1 MIRAFRSEWIKLRRR
16 SILAGGLSM
25 TVLAG
30 AGVAFGIIRV
40 ATSHRRDAV
49 LELLVLRSGRRAG
62 GSADP
67 GASDFIVV
75 IPLVI
80 IAAAVAGEYA
90 PGNDA
95 QPAGAR
101 TRSNPSAARQ
111 IPGVAVYCLIAS
123 TVAFGVGA
131 LIAFQVAPHEGI
143 DTSPWTTADALHN
156 LLSLWGNLLLSTT
169 AWCVLGLLGATIF
182 RAPAAAVGVSLVFL
196 LVVENLVI
204 AIWTEAPQ
212 WLFVT
217 LNQAIIAGGNTN
229 SDYGRA
235 VGLVGLYCAC
245 AVVVAA
251 VVFRRR
257 DVSA

>member
-1 MIRAFRSEWIKLRRR
+1 MLRAFRSEWIKLRRR
-16 SILAGGLSM
+16 SILVGGLSM

-49 LELLVLRSGRRAG
+49 LELLVLRSGDGLVAALIRV
-62 GSADP
+62 
-67 GASDFIVV
+67 SDFIVV

-80 IAAAVAGEYA
+80 VAAAVAGEYA
-90 PGNDA
+90 QGTLRNLLVREPG
-95 QPAGAR
+95 R
-101 TRSNPSAARQ
+101 TRLLLGKFMALL
-111 IPGVAVYCLIAS
+111 VYCLIAS
-123 TVAFGVGA
+123 TVALGVGA
-131 LIAFQVAPHEGI
+131 LIALQVAPHEGI
-143 DTSPWTTADALHN
+143 DTSPWTTPDALHN

-169 AWCVLGLLGATIF
+169 AWCVLGLLGATVF
-182 RAPAAAVGVSLVFL
+182 RSPAAAVGVSLVFL

-229 SDYGRA
+229 SDYARA
-235 VGLVGLYCAC
+235 LGLVGLYCAC
-245 AVVVAA
+245 AVVVSS

>member
-1 MIRAFRSEWIKLRRR
+1 
-16 SILAGGLSM
+16 M

-40 ATSHRRDAV
+40 ATSQRRDAV
-49 LELLVLRSGRRAG
+49 LELLVLRSGDGLVAALIRV
-62 GSADP
+62 
-67 GASDFIVV
+67 SDFIVV

-90 PGNDA
+90 QGTMRNLLVREPGRIRLLLGKFLA
-95 QPAGAR
+95 LL
-101 TRSNPSAARQ
+101 
-111 IPGVAVYCLIAS
+111 VYCLIAS

-143 DTSPWTTADALHN
+143 NTSPWTTSDALHN

-169 AWCVLGLLGATIF
+169 AWCVLGLLGATMF
-182 RAPAAAVGVSLVFL
+182 RSPAAAVGVSLVFL
-196 LVVENLVI
+196 LVVENLIV

-235 VGLVGLYCAC
+235 VGLIGLYCAC

>member
-16 SILAGGLSM
+16 SILVGGLSM

-40 ATSHRRDAV
+40 ATSQRRDAV
-49 LELLVLRSGRRAG
+49 LELLVLRSGDGLVAALIRV
-62 GSADP
+62 
-67 GASDFIVV
+67 SDFIVV

-90 PGNDA
+90 QGTMRNLLVREPGRIRLLLGKFMA
-95 QPAGAR
+95 LL
-101 TRSNPSAARQ
+101 
-111 IPGVAVYCLIAS
+111 VYCLIAS

-143 DTSPWTTADALHN
+143 NTSPWTTPDALHN

-169 AWCVLGLLGATIF
+169 AWCVLGLLGATVF
-182 RAPAAAVGVSLVFL
+182 RSPAAAVGVSLVFL

>member
-1 MIRAFRSEWIKLRRR
+1 MLRAFRSEWIKLRRR

-40 ATSHRRDAV
+40 ATSQRRDAV
-49 LELLVLRSGRRAG
+49 LELLVLRSGDGLVAALVRV
-62 GSADP
+62 
-67 GASDFIVV
+67 SDFIVV

-90 PGNDA
+90 QGTMRNLLVREPGRIRLLLGKFLA
-95 QPAGAR
+95 LLA
-101 TRSNPSAARQ
+101 
-111 IPGVAVYCLIAS
+111 YCLIAS

-143 DTSPWTTADALHN
+143 DTGPWTTPDALHN

-182 RAPAAAVGVSLVFL
+182 RSPAAAVGVSLVFL

-217 LNQAIIAGGNTN
+217 LNQAIIAGGNAN

-235 VGLVGLYCAC
+235 VGLIGLYCAC
-245 AVVVAA
+245 AAVVAA

>member
-1 MIRAFRSEWIKLRRR
+1 VIRAFASEWIKLRRR
-16 SILAGGLSM
+16 SILVGGLSM

-40 ATSHRRDAV
+40 ATSQRRDAV
-49 LELLVLRSGRRAG
+49 LELLVLRSGDGLVAALIRV
-62 GSADP
+62 
-67 GASDFIVV
+67 SDFIVV

-80 IAAAVAGEYA
+80 VAAAVAGEYA
-90 PGNDA
+90 QGTMRNLLVREPGRIRLLL
-95 QPAGAR
+95 GKF
-101 TRSNPSAARQ
+101 AALL
-111 IPGVAVYCLIAS
+111 VYCLIAS

-143 DTSPWTTADALHN
+143 NTAPWTTPDALHN

-169 AWCVLGLLGATIF
+169 AWCVLGLLGATVF
-182 RAPAAAVGVSLVFL
+182 RSPAAAVGVSLVFL

-235 VGLVGLYCAC
+235 VGLIGLYCAC

>member
-1 MIRAFRSEWIKLRRR
+1 MFRAFRSEWIKLRRR
-16 SILAGGLSM
+16 SVLVGGLSM

-30 AGVAFGIIRV
+30 VGVAFGIIRV
-40 ATSHRRDAV
+40 VTSQRREAV
-49 LELLVLRSGRRAG
+49 LELLVLKSGNGLVAALVRV
-62 GSADP
+62 
-67 GASDFIVV
+67 SDFIVV

-80 IAAAVAGEYA
+80 VAAAVAGEYA
-90 PGNDA
+90 QGTLRNLLVREPGRLRLLF
-95 QPAGAR
+95 GKF
-101 TRSNPSAARQ
+101 AALL
-111 IPGVAVYCLIAS
+111 AYCLIAS

-131 LIAFQVAPHEGI
+131 LAALQVAPQQGI
-143 DTSPWTTADALHN
+143 NTAVWTTPDALHN

-169 AWCVLGLLGATIF
+169 AWCVLGLLGATVF
-182 RAPAAAVGVSLVFL
+182 RSPALAVGVSLVL
-196 LVVENLVI
+196 ALVVENLVI
-204 AIWTEAPQ
+204 AIWTDAPQ

-217 LNQAIIAGGNTN
+217 LNQAIIAGGNSA

-245 AVVVAA
+245 AVVIVS

>member
-16 SILAGGLSM
+16 SILVGGLSM

-40 ATSHRRDAV
+40 ATSQRRDAV
-49 LELLVLRSGRRAG
+49 LELLVLRSGDGLVAALIRV
-62 GSADP
+62 
-67 GASDFIVV
+67 SDFIVV

-90 PGNDA
+90 QGTMRNLLVREPGRIRLLLGKFMA
-95 QPAGAR
+95 LL
-101 TRSNPSAARQ
+101 
-111 IPGVAVYCLIAS
+111 VYCLIAS

-143 DTSPWTTADALHN
+143 DTSPWTTPDALHN

-182 RAPAAAVGVSLVFL
+182 RSPAAAVGVSLVFL

-235 VGLVGLYCAC
+235 VGLIGLYCAC

>member
-1 MIRAFRSEWIKLRRR
+1 MIRAFASEWIKLRRR
-16 SILAGGLSM
+16 SILVGGLSM

-40 ATSHRRDAV
+40 ATSQRRDAV
-49 LELLVLRSGRRAG
+49 LELLVLRSGDGLVAALIRV
-62 GSADP
+62 
-67 GASDFIVV
+67 SDFIVV

-80 IAAAVAGEYA
+80 VAAAVAGEFA
-90 PGNDA
+90 QGTMRNLLVREPGRIRLLL
-95 QPAGAR
+95 GKF
-101 TRSNPSAARQ
+101 AALL
-111 IPGVAVYCLIAS
+111 VYCLIAS

-143 DTSPWTTADALHN
+143 NTAPWTTPDALHN

-169 AWCVLGLLGATIF
+169 AWCVLGLLGATVF
-182 RAPAAAVGVSLVFL
+182 RSPAAAVGVSLVFL

-235 VGLVGLYCAC
+235 VGLIGLYCAC

>member
-16 SILAGGLSM
+16 SILVGGLSM

-40 ATSHRRDAV
+40 ATSQRRDAV
-49 LELLVLRSGRRAG
+49 LELLVLRSGDGLVAALIRV
-62 GSADP
+62 
-67 GASDFIVV
+67 SDFIVV

-90 PGNDA
+90 QGTMRNLLVREPGRIRLLLGKFLA
-95 QPAGAR
+95 LL
-101 TRSNPSAARQ
+101 
-111 IPGVAVYCLIAS
+111 VYCLIAS

-131 LIAFQVAPHEGI
+131 LIAFLVAPHEGI

-169 AWCVLGLLGATIF
+169 AWCVLGLLGATVF
-182 RAPAAAVGVSLVFL
+182 RSPAAAVGVSLVFL

-204 AIWTEAPQ
+204 AVWTEAPQ

>member
-1 MIRAFRSEWIKLRRR
+1 VIRAFASEWIKLRRR
-16 SILAGGLSM
+16 SILVGGLSM

-40 ATSHRRDAV
+40 ATSQRRDAV
-49 LELLVLRSGRRAG
+49 LELLVLRSGDGLVAALIRV
-62 GSADP
+62 
-67 GASDFIVV
+67 SDFIVV

-80 IAAAVAGEYA
+80 VAAAVAGEYA
-90 PGNDA
+90 QGTMRNLLVREPGRIRLLL
-95 QPAGAR
+95 GKF
-101 TRSNPSAARQ
+101 AALL
-111 IPGVAVYCLIAS
+111 AYCLIAS

-143 DTSPWTTADALHN
+143 NTAPWTTPDALHN

-169 AWCVLGLLGATIF
+169 AWCVLGLLGATVF
-182 RAPAAAVGVSLVFL
+182 RSPAAAVGVSLVFL

-235 VGLVGLYCAC
+235 VGLIGLYCAC